1 LKRMFLAVMF
11 AGSGLGTI
19 RLTNVT
25 YYRDVLPIL
34 QDHCL
39 SCHRPGQVARI
50 SFLSY
55 RQTRPWAEAIA
66 HVVTAAKMPP
76 WRGAMPFE
84 HQRELS
90 LQEVDTIEQW
100 VREGAVAGD
109 PKDAPPPIYE
119 DEARARRAAL
129 LMNRGNGKLLGGAE

>member
-1 LKRMFLAVMF
+1 MKGMLVAVIV
-11 AGSGLGTI
+11 AGCGWGTV

-34 QDHCL
+34 QEHCL
-39 SCHRPGQVARI
+39 SCHRPGQVAPI

-66 HVVTAAKMPP
+66 HVVITAKMPP
-76 WRGAMPFE
+76 WIGAMPFE
-84 HQRELS
+84 HERGLS
-90 LQEVDTIEQW
+90 LQEIDTIEQW
-100 VREGAVAGD
+100 VREGAIPGD
-109 PKDAPPPIYE
+109 PKDAPPPVFE

-129 LMNRGNGKLLGGAE
+129 LYESRNGKFPSRAE